1 MVAGRGERH
10 ARQSDRRGPE
20 GQKRGVS
27 AGPERWKAG
36 VAGRAG
42 R

>member
-1 MVAGRGERH
+1 MVVERGERR
-10 ARQSDRRGPE
+10 ARQSDKRGPE
-20 GQKRGVS
+20 GQKRGVGV
-27 AGPERWKAG
+27 GPERWKAE

>member
-1 MVAGRGERH
+1 MVVGRGERR
-10 ARQSDRRGPE
+10 ARQSDKGGPE